1 LPWDKLGCM
10 NEKTGINAKHNA
22 QKTSDKAGRAERLQA
37 QLRANL
43 QKRKGQAR
51 ARVAEATEKNK

>member
-1 LPWDKLGCM
+1 M
-10 NEKTGINAKHNA
+10 VEKTGTNLKRGA
-22 QKTSDKAGRAERLQA
+22 DKASKKDARAERLQA

-51 ARVAEATEKNK
+51 ARVADASEKDK